1 MAATAMDESRDAVMP
16 IAGGSSIANSDANTS
31 PDPSPRSQSPM
42 VRTRLRE
49 RDSGGQAS
57 PLRATFTPDTMAAH
71 HGEAP
76 RPATAT
82 GAAPTV
88 HFGPPTSAD
97 FNLPAGSSFFL
108 RDAPAHAKNRSST
121 SRNVSGTR
129 TTSGSSAVRASSRP
143 RPFALRHDSDPSA
156 PARTAHPRRAD
167 GSGTGIA
174 TPPDRKSVQFNGAD
188 EGGPAVPSLEPPLF
202 EHAGEEDEDEDE
214 DENDLAAGRQGSFF
228 ARLKAMATPTH
239 SRHASEFTNGG
250 TATPP
255 TLHTPMSER
264 DEPRYPVY
272 ANSHAD
278 GSEAEGDI
286 EESDMDDAERSQSRP
301 RRKQKRRF
309 ETGSSTAPS
318 TPRTPRFPSFL
329 RDHSFSGATS
339 AAHEHQ
345 PRGLVRRATMTD
357 IPENSRVGVSED
369 EGRDRLA
376 KSAWRRGLE
385 GARGLSYGHN
395 RKNTA
400 DTDTG
405 TPDGR
410 RPNNL
415 RRLTGMAFDGG
426 SSPFRLKS
434 EGRQMSTSAQKWRQV
449 KAGLKLLGQRK
460 KDERVKVD
468 HQKSAELMAEL
479 LAGSPAAVF
488 FASMYQRDEHGRR
501 KIPVLLEQL
510 KINIPTSQTR
520 EDKSGNRHMVFTIH
534 LEYGN
539 GPSRMTWTI
548 HRSLRDFANLHLKYK
563 FQSQT
568 ERYNPLKVEDRT
580 KAKIPRFPRSA
591 FPYLR
596 GVRGFADEDEEE
608 GDDQAIGDASGPD
621 ADASGTERPRAR
633 RTRTSFTSRRQSS
646 INQSGP
652 DAITSE
658 LVRVGSVAGAVG
670 TGAQRSKE
678 LYSDRQRKK
687 LEIYL
692 QQMIRWLIFR
702 PDSTR
707 LCKFLELS
715 ALSMRLS
722 VEGGYHGKEGLL
734 AIISKPTLDLRR
746 RPTAPSPSKRRP
758 KWFMIRHSYVVC
770 VDAPESLE
778 PREVFL
784 VDSDF
789 TTDNTSK
796 KQLRDQSGKEMAKT
810 AAASAQPKHHLLKLY
825 NSERKLKLLA
835 KNERQL
841 AQFKES
847 IDFMQRNTI
856 WSQKHR
862 FDSFAPVR
870 KNVFA
875 RWLVDG
881 RDHMWQVSRAI
892 DNARSFVYI
901 HDWWLSPELYM
912 RRPAAI
918 SQKWRLDR
926 LLLRKAQEGVK
937 IFVIV
942 YRNIESAI
950 PIDSE
955 YTKASLLD
963 LHPNICVQ
971 RSPNQFRQ
979 NQFFWAHHEKLVVVD
994 NAMAFVGGVDLCF
1007 GRWDDP
1013 SHSLT
1018 DDKLTGF
1025 ELDLDVPRT
1034 ADNCQVWPGK
1044 DYSNPRVQDFYALDR
1059 PYEEMYD
1066 RTKVPR
1072 MPWHDIS
1079 MTVVGQPARDV
1090 ARHFVQRWNYVLRQR
1105 VPSRPTPVLLPPP
1118 EYEQEELERLGMTG
1132 TCQIQILRS
1141 CTTWSI
1147 GTPNKT
1153 ECSIM
1158 NAYCYLIK
1166 TSQHFVYIENQFFI
1180 SSCVVEGT
1188 PINNKIGD
1196 ALVER
1201 IELAHERRDNW
1212 RACIV
1217 IPLMPGFQNS
1227 VESQD
1232 GTSVRLIMQC
1242 QYRSICRGETSIFG
1256 RLQAKGINPADYI
1269 EFYSLRQWGKIGP
1282 RKCLTTEQLYIHAK
1296 IMVVD
1301 DRTAIIGSANINE
1314 RSMLGSRD
1322 SEVAAIVTDQEMIPS
1337 VMGGKPYDVGTF
1349 PHTLRMRLMREHL
1362 GVDVDEIYRQERDAD
1377 TADPTDDE
1385 MDRIYNHEKYNA
1397 TSNPSP
1403 HILTEQNLAAGQHDE
1418 TNGQKK
1424 SVHKWVSEAGDE
1436 NADGSNEKAAKDAY
1450 ERPHDKDVAGYG
1462 FDNMKELEATADL
1475 DGRDSYINSHAH
1487 EVLRSSALLDKSRP
1501 RAVSP
1506 HKREVQKANEDDAFR
1521 VLPPVMPRMNTRELG
1536 LTQLSQLPA
1545 LPVEDDTDIG
1555 GPPLQRSWSK
1565 GNASVINP
1573 LLQSMNRPMID
1584 EDCMR
1589 DPLVDQF
1596 YQGIWH
1602 QAAINNT
1609 KLYRQV
1615 FRCMPDNEV
1624 LSWTDYHKFEAYS
1637 KRFMQSQGLGSSD
1650 PGKPKEAPQASGPP
1664 GSGGTD
1670 AVTQS
1675 VAAASDKTHA
1685 ATRGAGS
1692 RLSDLAGKLLHR
1704 PRSNTSSTTDRSPE
1718 MTEKQRQD
1726 QPSRASDSPTTN
1738 LQDEEYDEKAA
1749 QRQPELDGTN
1759 DANGVNR
1766 TKTIQFP
1773 DDTNEA
1779 PGPETTATATN
1790 GSTSAGGGLAHSTS
1804 QKKRRRANTKSS
1816 AKPFSSNE
1824 EILEKDEAEDLL
1836 KLIQGNL
1843 VVFPYD
1849 WLEKEER
1856 GGNWLYSIDQLA
1868 PLEIYNGTEVAL
1880 SQYSYCGGSLNV
1892 TAYIANLDYDKIVT
1906 LYYTNRQNVSTP
1918 LAALSLGYLSTIS
1931 GTNYELW
1938 GADVPV
1944 YVDGVTELLNLTYQA
1959 TDIGETYV
1967 EQLDLTVVPSGAA
1980 PPGVAAAPVPYATP
1994 SGLSNDITHW
2004 LQAKNGSESAISKTA
2019 MFANINPDIEGA
2031 VTGTVVAARSGP
2043 SYPQTDPDY
2052 EYDWVR
2058 DSSLTMDVVQSL
2070 YNASSNKKA
2079 TAFYEQIL
2087 FEYAAGRATEQ
2098 NDPGLQTGLGEPKF
2112 YLNNTI
2118 FRGPWGRPQNDGP
2131 ATAAIT
2137 LIEFANDY
2145 LSKGGNISTVQQR
2158 IYDSASYPT
2167 QAPVL
2172 KDLLFV
2178 ASNWS
2183 SPSFDL
2189 WEEEESDHFY
2199 TRMVQRRAL
2208 VLGAQFATKLGDSA
2222 TSATLSSA
2230 ATALTATLSQFWD
2243 PNRQLLLYEYGPVL
2257 RDKSSYKDIAVVLGI
2272 IHGYAGDGVY
2282 GYTNDKVLV
2291 SAYQISTSFLS
2302 IYPIANTT
2310 RDASGKVL
2318 GIPVGRY
2325 PEDVYN
2331 GTGTEANG
2339 GNPWFLCTASMAEF
2353 LYRAVSEY
2361 EAAGTL
2367 TVTNTSAPFF
2377 AYFAPSA
2384 GTTVGTAYASD
2395 TKVFK
2400 AVVAGLEGWGD
2411 AFMRR
2416 IKYHTPAGGHLSEE
2430 FNRNTGVSQGAADL
2444 TWSYASVL
2452 TASFARAVVA
2462 KNNNFV
2468 KNLANLGY

>member
-1 MAATAMDESRDAVMP
+1 MEAVIEEPRDTVMP
-16 IAGGSSIANSDANTS
+16 IAGSSSSAINADMS
-31 PDPSPRSQSPM
+31 PDASPKSHTP
-42 VRTRLRE
+42 VPRTRLRE
-49 RDSGGQAS
+49 RDSGSQAS
-57 PLRATFTPDTMAAH
+57 PLRATFTPDTIAQNANY
-71 HGEAP
+71 GDVL
-76 RPATAT
+76 RPSTATGTATAT
-82 GAAPTV
+82 ASVPTV

-97 FNLPAGSSFFL
+97 FHHPSGSFFL
-108 RDAPAHAKNRSST
+108 RDAPRNRT
-121 SRNVSGTR
+121 NSRNPSGTR
-129 TTSGSSAVRASSRP
+129 TASGSSTIRASSRP
-143 RPFALRHDSDPSA
+143 RPFALRHDSDPSSSV
-156 PARTAHPRRAD
+156 RTPVKHSD
-167 GSGTGIA
+167 GSDIS
-174 TPPDRKSVQFNGAD
+174 TPPELRSVD
-188 EGGPAVPSLEPPLF
+188 GGLAIPSLEPPY
-202 EHAGEEDEDEDE
+202 EQEGEDDDVMHP
-214 DENDLAAGRQGSFF
+214 GRQGSFF

-239 SRHASEFTNGG
+239 SRHASEYTNGG
-250 TATPP
+250 TSTPP
-255 TLHTPMSER
+255 AVHTPMSER
-264 DEPRYPVY
+264 DEPRYPI
-272 ANSHAD
+272 SHAD
-278 GSEAEGDI
+278 GSEAEGDV
-286 EESDMDDAERSQSRP
+286 EESDMDDPERGQSRQ
-301 RRKQKRRF
+301 RRKQKRRLDAG
-309 ETGSSTAPS
+309 TATAPT

-329 RDHSFSGATS
+329 RDHSFAGTAS
-339 AAHEHQ
+339 AAPNTQHPH
-345 PRGLVRRATMTD
+345 PLTRRATMTD
-357 IPENSRVGVSED
+357 IPEDSRVGVSED

-385 GARGLSYGHN
+385 GARGLSYHT

-400 DTDTG
+400 DGETG
-405 TPDGR
+405 TPDGK

-426 SSPFRLKS
+426 SSPFRMKT
-434 EGRQMSTSAQKWRQV
+434 ERQQSTSAQKWRQV

-520 EDKSGNRHMVFTIH
+520 EDKSGDRHMVFTIH

-568 ERYNPLKVEDRT
+568 ERYNILKVEDRT
-580 KAKIPRFPRSA
+580 KLKIPRFPKSA

-596 GVRGFADEDEEE
+596 GVRGLADDDEEE
-608 GDDQAIGDASGPD
+608 GEDVLAEASGPD
-621 ADASGTERPRAR
+621 GDASGTERPRHR
-633 RTRTSFTSRRQSS
+633 RRRTSFALSRRQSS
-646 INQSGP
+646 VGHSGP

-658 LVRVGSVAGAVG
+658 LVRGGSIAGTLG
-670 TGAQRSKE
+670 GAGPKSKD
-678 LYSDRQRKK
+678 LYSDRQRKR
-687 LEIYL
+687 LEVYL

-734 AIISKPTLDLRR
+734 AIISKPTLDIRR
-746 RPTAPSPSKRRP
+746 RHAASTPSRRRP
-758 KWFMIRHSYVVC
+758 KWFLIRHSYIVC

-796 KQLRDQSGKEMAKT
+796 KQLKDQSGKEMAKT
-810 AAASAQPKHHLLKLY
+810 AAASAQPKNHLLKLY
-825 NSERKLKLLA
+825 NAERKLKLLA

-841 AQFKES
+841 TQFKES

-1013 SHSLT
+1013 SHTLT

-1025 ELDLDVPRT
+1025 ELDMDVPRT

-1079 MTVVGQPARDV
+1079 MTIVGQPARDV

-1132 TCQIQILRS
+1132 TCQIQMLRS

-1166 TSQHFVYIENQFFI
+1166 NSQHFVYIENQFFI
-1180 SSCVVEGT
+1180 SSCIVEGT
-1188 PINNKIGD
+1188 PIVNKIGD

-1201 IELAHERRDNW
+1201 IELAHERGDKW

-1227 VESQD
+1227 VEAQD
-1232 GTSVRLIMQC
+1232 GTSIRLIMQC

-1256 RLQAKGINPADYI
+1256 RLQAKGINPTEYI

-1362 GVDVDEIYRQERDAD
+1362 GIDVDEIYRQERDAD
-1377 TADPTDDE
+1377 VPDPMDDE
-1385 MDRIYNHEKYNA
+1385 MDRIYNHEDYDI
-1397 TSNPSP
+1397 PLISP
-1403 HILTEQNLAAGQHDE
+1403 KSVLTEQNLAAGQRNLAAGQQNE
-1418 TNGQKK
+1418 TNGHRK
-1424 SVHKWVSEAGDE
+1424 SLHNWVNHAITGH
-1436 NADGSNEKAAKDAY
+1436 ADNKDEKAATNSHEK
-1450 ERPHDKDVAGYG
+1450 PHDRDVAGYG
-1462 FDNMKELEATADL
+1462 FDNMKELETTGNL
-1475 DGRDSYINSHAH
+1475 DGRDSYVNSHAH
-1487 EVLRSSALLDKSRP
+1487 EVLRSSALVDKSRP
-1501 RAVSP
+1501 KSGTLLKHEFLKV
-1506 HKREVQKANEDDAFR
+1506 EGDDNAR
-1521 VLPPVMPRMNTRELG
+1521 LLPPFMPRMNTRELG

-1545 LPVEDDTDIG
+1545 LPVDDDTDIG

-1565 GNASVINP
+1565 GNASIINP
-1573 LLQSMNRPMID
+1573 LLQSMNRPMVD

-1589 DPLVDQF
+1589 DPLVNTF

-1602 QAAINNT
+1602 QVAINNT

-1624 LSWTDYHKFEAYS
+1624 LSWTDYHKFENYN
-1637 KRFMQSQGLGSSD
+1637 KKFMQAQGMGSADS
-1650 PGKPKEAPQASGPP
+1650 GQPKEAPQTSGPP
-1664 GSGGTD
+1664 GSGGAD
-1670 AVTQS
+1670 AV
-1675 VAAASDKTHA
+1675 VGGMASAHEKTHA
-1685 ATRGAGS
+1685 ATKSAGN
-1692 RLSDLAGKLLHR
+1692 RLSDLAGKILNK
-1704 PRSNTSSTTDRSPE
+1704 PRTNSASTTDRTPE
-1718 MTEKQRQD
+1718 MAEKQRAE
-1726 QPSRASDSPTTN
+1726 QPSRASDSPTTH
-1738 LQDEEYDEKAA
+1738 LPDEEYDEKAA
-1749 QRQPELDGTN
+1749 QRQADLDGTA
-1759 DANGVNR
+1759 DEEVATTNR
-1766 TKTIQFP
+1766 KSKTIQFP

-1779 PGPETTATATN
+1779 PSAGAETTATLMNGSSATN
-1790 GSTSAGGGLAHSTS
+1790 GGGGLSHSMS
-1804 QKKRRRANTKSS
+1804 QRKRRRAGTKGSG
-1816 AKPFSSNE
+1816 KPIFTNE
-1824 EILEKDEAEDLL
+1824 EVLERDEAEDLL
-1836 KLIQGNL
+1836 KLTQGRL

-1868 PLEIYNGTEVAL
+1868 PLEI
-1880 SQYSYCGGSLNV
+1880 
-1892 TAYIANLDYDKIVT
+1892 
-1906 LYYTNRQNVSTP
+1906 
-1918 LAALSLGYLSTIS
+1918 
-1931 GTNYELW
+1931 
-1938 GADVPV
+1938 
-1944 YVDGVTELLNLTYQA
+1944 
-1959 TDIGETYV
+1959 
-1967 EQLDLTVVPSGAA
+1967 
-1980 PPGVAAAPVPYATP
+1980 
-1994 SGLSNDITHW
+1994 
-2004 LQAKNGSESAISKTA
+2004 
-2019 MFANINPDIEGA
+2019 
-2031 VTGTVVAARSGP
+2031 
-2043 SYPQTDPDY
+2043 
-2052 EYDWVR
+2052 
-2058 DSSLTMDVVQSL
+2058 
-2070 YNASSNKKA
+2070 
-2079 TAFYEQIL
+2079 
-2087 FEYAAGRATEQ
+2087 
-2098 NDPGLQTGLGEPKF
+2098 
-2112 YLNNTI
+2112 
-2118 FRGPWGRPQNDGP
+2118 
-2131 ATAAIT
+2131 
-2137 LIEFANDY
+2137 
-2145 LSKGGNISTVQQR
+2145 
-2158 IYDSASYPT
+2158 
-2167 QAPVL
+2167 
-2172 KDLLFV
+2172 
-2178 ASNWS
+2178 
-2183 SPSFDL
+2183 
-2189 WEEEESDHFY
+2189 
-2199 TRMVQRRAL
+2199 
-2208 VLGAQFATKLGDSA
+2208 
-2222 TSATLSSA
+2222 
-2230 ATALTATLSQFWD
+2230 
-2243 PNRQLLLYEYGPVL
+2243 
-2257 RDKSSYKDIAVVLGI
+2257 
-2272 IHGYAGDGVY
+2272 
-2282 GYTNDKVLV
+2282 
-2291 SAYQISTSFLS
+2291 
-2302 IYPIANTT
+2302 
-2310 RDASGKVL
+2310 
-2318 GIPVGRY
+2318 
-2325 PEDVYN
+2325 
-2331 GTGTEANG
+2331 
-2339 GNPWFLCTASMAEF
+2339 
-2353 LYRAVSEY
+2353 
-2361 EAAGTL
+2361 
-2367 TVTNTSAPFF
+2367 
-2377 AYFAPSA
+2377 
-2384 GTTVGTAYASD
+2384 
-2395 TKVFK
+2395 
-2400 AVVAGLEGWGD
+2400 
-2411 AFMRR
+2411 
-2416 IKYHTPAGGHLSEE
+2416 
-2430 FNRNTGVSQGAADL
+2430 
-2444 TWSYASVL
+2444 
-2452 TASFARAVVA
+2452 
-2462 KNNNFV
+2462 
-2468 KNLANLGY
+2468 

>member
-1 MAATAMDESRDAVMP
+1 MEESRDAVPP
-16 IAGGSSIANSDANTS
+16 IATSSVANIS
-31 PDPSPRSQSPM
+31 PDASPRSQSPM
-42 VRTRLRE
+42 TRTRLFERE
-49 RDSGGQAS
+49 STGQAS
-57 PLRATFTPDTMAAH
+57 PLRATFTPDTIGQNADQTE
-71 HGEAP
+71 GP
-76 RPATAT
+76 RPSTATA
-82 GAAPTV
+82 ALPTV
-88 HFGPPTSAD
+88 HFGPPTAAD
-97 FNLPAGSSFFL
+97 FHLPAGSFLL
-108 RDAPAHAKNRSST
+108 RDAPRNRSST
-121 SRNVSGTR
+121 RNPSGSRTA
-129 TTSGSSAVRASSRP
+129 SGSSAVRASSRP
-143 RPFALRHDSDPSA
+143 RPFSLRNDSDPTTN
-156 PARTAHPRRAD
+156 ARTPAKRAD
-167 GSGTGIA
+167 GSGSA
-174 TPPDRKSVQFNGAD
+174 TPPSGYFARSEDGAL
-188 EGGPAVPSLEPPLF
+188 ALPSLEPPLY
-202 EHAGEEDEDEDE
+202 EQEGEGEDDDA
-214 DENDLAAGRQGSFF
+214 NAGRQGSFF
-228 ARLKAMATPTH
+228 ARLKAMATPAH
-239 SRHASEFTNGG
+239 SRHPSEYTNGG
-250 TATPP
+250 VGTPP
-255 TLHTPMSER
+255 AVNTPLSER

-272 ANSHAD
+272 PISNAD
-278 GSEAEGDI
+278 GSEAEGDV
-286 EESDMDDAERSQSRP
+286 EESDMDDTDRSQSRP

-309 ETGSSTAPS
+309 DGGPSTAPS

-329 RDHSFSGATS
+329 RDHSFAGTTS
-339 AAHEHQ
+339 ATQDQH
-345 PRGLVRRATMTD
+345 PRSLARRATMTD
-357 IPENSRVGVSED
+357 IPEDSRVGVSED

-376 KSAWRRGLE
+376 KSAWRRGLD
-385 GARGLSYGHN
+385 GARGLSYGHH

-400 DTDTG
+400 DTETG
-405 TPDGR
+405 TPDGK

-434 EGRQMSTSAQKWRQV
+434 DRQQSTSAQKWRQV

-479 LAGSPAAVF
+479 LAGSPAAIF

-520 EDKSGNRHMVFTIH
+520 EDKSGDRHMVFTIH

-548 HRSLRDFANLHLKYK
+548 HRSLRDFANLHAKYK

-568 ERYNPLKVEDRT
+568 ERYNLLKVEDRT

-596 GVRGFADEDEEE
+596 GVRGLADDDEEE
-608 GDDQAIGDASGPD
+608 GEDNVGEASGPD
-621 ADASGTERPRAR
+621 GEASGTDRPRQR
-633 RTRTSFTSRRQSS
+633 RRRTSFALSRRRSS
-646 INQSGP
+646 IGHSGP
-652 DAITSE
+652 DAVTSE
-658 LVRVGSVAGAVG
+658 LVRAGSMAGTVGAG
-670 TGAQRSKE
+670 TKSRE

-746 RPTAPSPSKRRP
+746 RHTTSGPSKRRP
-758 KWFMIRHSYVVC
+758 KWFLIRHSYIVC

-796 KQLRDQSGKEMAKT
+796 KLLRDQSGKEMAKS
-810 AAASAQPKHHLLKLY
+810 AAASAQPKNHLLKLY
-825 NSERKLKLLA
+825 NSERKLKLVA

-1013 SHSLT
+1013 SHTLT

-1025 ELDLDVPRT
+1025 ELDMDVPRT

-1158 NAYCYLIK
+1158 NAYCFLIK
-1166 TSQHFVYIENQFFI
+1166 NSEHFVYIENQFFI
-1180 SSCVVEGT
+1180 SSCVVENT
-1188 PINNKIGD
+1188 PIINKIGD

-1201 IELAHERRDNW
+1201 IELAHERGDNW

-1217 IPLMPGFQNS
+1217 IPLMPGFQNT
-1227 VESQD
+1227 VEAQD

-1256 RLQAKGINPADYI
+1256 RLQAKGINPTDYI

-1362 GVDVDEIYRQERDAD
+1362 GIDVDEIYHKEADAS
-1377 TADPTDDE
+1377 DPMDDE
-1385 MDRIYNHEKYNA
+1385 MDRIYNHENYE
-1397 TSNPSP
+1397 TPPISP
-1403 HILTEQNLAAGQHDE
+1403 RNGLTEQNLAAGQQNQS
-1418 TNGQKK
+1418 NGQTK
-1424 SVHKWVSEAGDE
+1424 SLDNWVKEASSS
-1436 NADGSNEKAAKDAY
+1436 NVDGKDTKDEKATANMPEKEH
-1450 ERPHDKDVAGYG
+1450 ERDVAGYG
-1462 FDNMKELEATADL
+1462 VDNMKELETTGNL
-1475 DGRDSYINSHAH
+1475 DGRDSYVNANAH
-1487 EVLRSSALLDKSRP
+1487 EVLRSSAFIDKSRP
-1501 RAVSP
+1501 RSGFS
-1506 HKREVQKANEDDAFR
+1506 HKHESLKVEGDDGGR
-1521 VLPPVMPRMNTRELG
+1521 LLPPFVPRMNTRELG

-1565 GNASVINP
+1565 GNAAVINP
-1573 LLQSMNRPMID
+1573 LLQSMNRPMVD

-1589 DPLVDQF
+1589 DPLVNSF
-1596 YQGIWH
+1596 YQSIWH
-1602 QAAINNT
+1602 QVALNNT

-1624 LSWTDYHKFEAYS
+1624 LSWTDYHKFENYN
-1637 KRFMQSQGLGSSD
+1637 KKFMQSQGLGSSD
-1650 PGKPKEAPQASGPP
+1650 PGKAKEAPPTSGPP
-1664 GSGGTD
+1664 GSGGADVVTNNMI
-1670 AVTQS
+1670 AVNE
-1675 VAAASDKTHA
+1675 KTHLA
-1685 ATRGAGS
+1685 AKGAGH
-1692 RLSDLAGKLLHR
+1692 RLSGFAGKILNR
-1704 PRSNTSSTTDRSPE
+1704 PRSSTSSTLDRNPE
-1718 MTEKQRQD
+1718 LAEKQRAE
-1726 QPSRASDSPTTN
+1726 QPSRASETPTN
-1738 LQDEEYDEKAA
+1738 NASNEEYDEKAA
-1749 QRQPELDGTN
+1749 QRQADLDGAAN
-1759 DANGVNR
+1759 DDPAATNR
-1766 TKTIQFP
+1766 TSKTRTIQFP

-1779 PGPETTATATN
+1779 PGPETTATVTN
-1790 GSTSAGGGLAHSTS
+1790 GATAANGNANGGGGLAHSTS
-1804 QKKRRRANTKSS
+1804 QRKRRRAGTKGSL
-1816 AKPFSSNE
+1816 KPFMTNE

-1836 KLIQGNL
+1836 NLTQGTL

-1868 PLEIYNGTEVAL
+1868 PLEI
-1880 SQYSYCGGSLNV
+1880 
-1892 TAYIANLDYDKIVT
+1892 
-1906 LYYTNRQNVSTP
+1906 
-1918 LAALSLGYLSTIS
+1918 
-1931 GTNYELW
+1931 
-1938 GADVPV
+1938 
-1944 YVDGVTELLNLTYQA
+1944 
-1959 TDIGETYV
+1959 
-1967 EQLDLTVVPSGAA
+1967 
-1980 PPGVAAAPVPYATP
+1980 
-1994 SGLSNDITHW
+1994 
-2004 LQAKNGSESAISKTA
+2004 
-2019 MFANINPDIEGA
+2019 
-2031 VTGTVVAARSGP
+2031 
-2043 SYPQTDPDY
+2043 
-2052 EYDWVR
+2052 
-2058 DSSLTMDVVQSL
+2058 
-2070 YNASSNKKA
+2070 
-2079 TAFYEQIL
+2079 
-2087 FEYAAGRATEQ
+2087 
-2098 NDPGLQTGLGEPKF
+2098 
-2112 YLNNTI
+2112 
-2118 FRGPWGRPQNDGP
+2118 
-2131 ATAAIT
+2131 
-2137 LIEFANDY
+2137 
-2145 LSKGGNISTVQQR
+2145 
-2158 IYDSASYPT
+2158 
-2167 QAPVL
+2167 
-2172 KDLLFV
+2172 
-2178 ASNWS
+2178 
-2183 SPSFDL
+2183 
-2189 WEEEESDHFY
+2189 
-2199 TRMVQRRAL
+2199 
-2208 VLGAQFATKLGDSA
+2208 
-2222 TSATLSSA
+2222 
-2230 ATALTATLSQFWD
+2230 
-2243 PNRQLLLYEYGPVL
+2243 
-2257 RDKSSYKDIAVVLGI
+2257 
-2272 IHGYAGDGVY
+2272 
-2282 GYTNDKVLV
+2282 
-2291 SAYQISTSFLS
+2291 
-2302 IYPIANTT
+2302 
-2310 RDASGKVL
+2310 
-2318 GIPVGRY
+2318 
-2325 PEDVYN
+2325 
-2331 GTGTEANG
+2331 
-2339 GNPWFLCTASMAEF
+2339 
-2353 LYRAVSEY
+2353 
-2361 EAAGTL
+2361 
-2367 TVTNTSAPFF
+2367 
-2377 AYFAPSA
+2377 
-2384 GTTVGTAYASD
+2384 
-2395 TKVFK
+2395 
-2400 AVVAGLEGWGD
+2400 
-2411 AFMRR
+2411 
-2416 IKYHTPAGGHLSEE
+2416 
-2430 FNRNTGVSQGAADL
+2430 
-2444 TWSYASVL
+2444 
-2452 TASFARAVVA
+2452 
-2462 KNNNFV
+2462 
-2468 KNLANLGY
+2468 